1 MRKSPSFA
9 SEVDLCAGFL
19 AWVAKTAPD
28 IRAYAEWGGWDI
40 LLVYPEGF
48 QLGIQAKLRLNPEVI
63 GQAAPGYYDDAG
75 DHGPDFRGILVPAQT
90 GLSGLAVRLG
100 LVAFAPRPYFAL
112 GEFLPVLRPTWG
124 QARDAVPEDWLDWN
138 PKQRH
143 DLPPTLTDS
152 IAGSSAPVSL
162 TPWKLRALAV
172 LAELSRGP
180 ITTKRVRALG
190 VDPRRWLQCH
200 WLMPADERGNWI
212 RGEKCPPFDEQ
223 HPTAYAHVLAEQTPP
238 VPMPSADNA
247 GRG

>member
-63 GQAAPGYYDDAG
+63 GQAAPGYYDDL
-75 DHGPDFRGILVPAQT
+75 DHGPDFRAVLVPAQN
-90 GLSGLAVRLG
+90 GLSGLAARLG
-100 LVAFAPRPYFAL
+100 LIVFAPRLYFRE
-112 GEFLPVLRPTWG
+112 GDFLPTLR
-124 QARDAVPEDWLDWN
+124 REYRSEPEFDGWTDWN
-138 PKQRH
+138 PKTRH
-143 DLPPTLTDS
+143 PLPPTLTDS